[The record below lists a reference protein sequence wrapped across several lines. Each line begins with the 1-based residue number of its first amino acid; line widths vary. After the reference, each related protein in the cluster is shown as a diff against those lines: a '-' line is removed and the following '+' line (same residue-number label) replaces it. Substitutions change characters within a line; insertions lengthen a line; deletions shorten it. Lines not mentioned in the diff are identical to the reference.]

1 MFNPASCPLSR
12 PWYIPPPPTASSTPT
27 SSYLKK
33 TIKNQCPNSPLPPR
47 RTANLRHV
55 AHPHRRGICS
65 VLAPVWV
72 RHGASPFP
80 ARSPRPPW
88 LSRDLSSPRHL
99 VAVAG
104 RRAGEDIDGPRRPH
118 YPTAAA
124 RVRFPRGDR
133 AVGVPPLPPRWRSDP
148 PREAPC
154 GAVRAAGGSVSRRWC
169 REGGVV
175 VGP

>member
-1 MFNPASCPLSR
+1 MSTQSSLV
-12 PWYIPPPPTASSTPT
+12 YPPTPNGIFHPP

-33 TIKNQCPNSPLPPR
+33 TIKNQCPNSPLQPR
-47 RTANLRHV
+47 PTANLRHG
-55 AHPHRRGICS
+55 AHRHRRGICS

-88 LSRDLSSPRHL
+88 LSQDLGRPRHL
-99 VAVAG
+99 AAVAG
-104 RRAGEDIDGPRRPH
+104 RRAGEDIDGPRQPH
-118 YPTAAA
+118 YPATAA
-124 RVRFPRGDR
+124 RVRFQRGDR
-133 AVGVPPLPPRWRSDP
+133 AVGVPPLSPRWRSDP
-148 PREAPC
+148 PREVPC

-169 REGGVV
+169 REGAVV